1 MGICAPKEVGHCTDQ
16 NVYECVV
23 DVKCIAVA
31 APTEPLPTTVPP
43 SPVATSVS
51 TVEPA
56 ATTTISATASAPGTP
71 VAALTPGTCNWTV
84 EQGDLID
91 EIATAILRAAG
102 SSTPLLVQVR
112 DKRAEIAKQN
122 DLLNPDDLKVGKV
135 LKLTWP
141 DYTKI
146 INGDCP
152 RN

>member
-1 MGICAPKEVGHCTDQ
+1 MGICAPQEVGHCTDQ

-23 DVKCIAVA
+23 DAKCSPVA
-31 APTEPLPTTVPP
+31 APTEALPSTPLP
-43 SPVATSVS
+43 SPDATSAS
-51 TVEPA
+51 TAEPA
-56 ATTTISATASAPGTP
+56 ATTTISATARATGTP
-71 VAALTPGTCNWTV
+71 VAARTPGTCNWTV
-84 EQGDLID
+84 EAGDLID

-112 DKRAEIAKQN
+112 DKRDEIAKQN
-122 DLLNPDDLKVGKV
+122 DLPNPDALTLGQP